1 MRTRS
6 SALAEA
12 RGGGVSGDATAADRG
27 DVVGR
32 AQQTGVL
39 GERARQ
45 VGVVLR
51 GARTEDRPGKLAVA
65 LVAALFEA
73 RGLDAA
79 AGVWMA

>member
-1 MRTRS
+1 M
-6 SALAEA
+6 L
-12 RGGGVSGDATAADRG
+12 GQ
-27 DVVGR
+27 R
-32 AQQTGVL
+32 AG
-39 GERARQ
+39 Q

-51 GARTEDRPGKLAVA
+51 RARPEDRLGELAVA